1 MRRRGPGEQPR
12 PQEARAAPGSLLDC
26 AGLRAGPQ
34 GAVRAPGLH
43 EAHGP
48 SHSLSKGG
56 FVTVV
61 DVYVLTLGSR
71 GPLQPLGY
79 EISALSPYWQP
90 LPQEARP
97 LTRCSVPVPHT
108 GARPR
113 GRHRGAASGGRGSCS
128 WGPPGPPTNTAD
140 TAPGPGHKFWSGCSS
155 GQRGLR
161 KPRVRPPPFTGHCAT
176 SRPGGKAAAGGR
188 FPPESPAS
196 LVQLCSPFPS
206 PSRVW
211 GLVRF
216 RSRCSRLL
224 SRQAW

>member
-1 MRRRGPGEQPR
+1 MYLLPAAKSWQVSREKRPVDCSSQGHGAVGESAVRRRGPGEQPR
-12 PQEARAAPGSLLDC
+12 PQEARVAPGSLLDC

-43 EAHGP
+43 GAHGP

-90 LPQEARP
+90 LPQEAWP

-128 WGPPGPPTNTAD
+128 WGPPRAPHQHSRYCAWPWPQVLVWLLLRPAWPEE
-140 TAPGPGHKFWSGCSS
+140 APGAATALYRTLCHLQARRKSGC
-155 GQRGLR
+155 GQT
-161 KPRVRPPPFTGHCAT
+161 V
-176 SRPGGKAAAGGR
+176 
-188 FPPESPAS
+188 
-196 LVQLCSPFPS
+196 PS
-206 PSRVW
+206 
-211 GLVRF
+211 
-216 RSRCSRLL
+216 
-224 SRQAW
+224 